1 MKINAAF
8 IVCLVC
14 AAIAVALFAVVALQQ
29 NFPVFNSSQ
38 AAGSVNVSGDVGAED
53 SAFLWNNTG
62 LALIAQAF
70 VLFAAAAA
78 TLGLLKNGE
87 ENKDA

>member
-1 MKINAAF
+1 MKLTAAF
-8 IVCLVC
+8 IVCFIC
-14 AAIAVALFAVVALQQ
+14 AAIAIVLFAAVALQQ
-29 NFPVFNSSQ
+29 SFPVFNSSQ
-38 AAGSVNVSGDVGAED
+38 AASSVNVSGDVGAQD

-62 LALIAQAF
+62 LAVLAQAF

-87 ENKDA
+87 ENHA

>member
-1 MKINAAF
+1 MKLNAA
-8 IVCLVC
+8 IIICLIC
-14 AAIAVALFAVVALQQ
+14 ASVAVVLFAVVAFQQ

-38 AAGSVNVSGDVGAED
+38 AANNVNVAGDVGGED

-78 TLGLLKNGE
+78 TFGLLRNGE
-87 ENKDA
+87 ETNA

>member
-1 MKINAAF
+1 MKLNAAF

-14 AAIAVALFAVVALQQ
+14 AVVAVGLFAAVALQQ
-29 NFPVFNSSQ
+29 NFPVFNASQ
-38 AAGSVNVSGDVGAED
+38 TAHSVNVSGDVGAED

-62 LALIAQAF
+62 LVVLAQAF

-78 TLGLLKNGE
+78 TLGLLRNGE

>member
-1 MKINAAF
+1 MKLNAVY

-14 AAIAVALFAVVALQQ
+14 AVVAVALFTVVALQQ

-38 AAGSVNVSGDVGAED
+38 ASSSVNVNGDVGAQD

-62 LALIAQAF
+62 IAVLAQAF

-78 TLGLLKNGE
+78 TLGLLKTRE
-87 ENKDA
+87 ENNNA

>member
-1 MKINAAF
+1 MKLNAAF
-8 IVCLVC
+8 IVCLIC
-14 AAIAVALFAVVALQQ
+14 AAVAVALFAVVALQQ
-29 NFPVFNSSQ
+29 NFPIFNSSQ
-38 AAGSVNVSGDVGAED
+38 AASSVNVSGDVGAED

-62 LALIAQAF
+62 LAVLAQAF

-87 ENKDA
+87 ENHA

>member
-1 MKINAAF
+1 MKLNSAV
-8 IVCLVC
+8 IVGVVC
-14 AAIAVALFAVVALQQ
+14 AVVAVVLFASVALQQ
-29 NFPVFNSSQ
+29 SFPVFGASQ
-38 AAGSVNVSGDVGAED
+38 AAGSVSVDGNIGAED
-53 SAFLWNNTG
+53 SRFLWNNTG
-62 LALIAQAF
+62 LAVTAQAF

>member
-1 MKINAAF
+1 MKKILISSATG
-8 IVCLVC
+8 
-14 AAIAVALFAVVALQQ
+14 ALFAVVALQQ
-29 NFPVFNSSQ
+29 TFPVFNQSQ
-38 AAGSVNVSGDVGAED
+38 AASSVNVSGDVGVQD

-87 ENKDA
+87 ETNNA

>member
-1 MKINAAF
+1 MKLNAAF
-8 IVCLVC
+8 IVCLIC
-14 AAIAVALFAVVALQQ
+14 AAVAVALFAVVALQQ
-29 NFPVFNSSQ
+29 SFPVFNSSQ
-38 AAGSVNVSGDVGAED
+38 AASSVNVSGDVGAED

-62 LALIAQAF
+62 LAVLAQAF

-87 ENKDA
+87 ENNSA